1 MTADAINAPKH
12 IIITGASSGIG
23 AALAKQYAYPG
34 AIIGLLGRNLAALQS
49 VAETCAQQGA
59 KTLLGSIDVTDA
71 ESLKQWIGDFDQN
84 YPVDLLFANAGVS
97 SSIGPNGETESWEMV
112 HALFNTN
119 IHGVVNTL
127 YPLLDVMRRRRH
139 GHIVLVSSLAA
150 YRGLPLMPAYCASKA
165 ALKSYGEAL
174 RGLLRRDNVK
184 VSVICPGFVASKMTD
199 RFPGPRPFLMSAEKA
214 AAIIQRGVSRNRAC
228 ISFPFPLNLGMKLL
242 TWLPAN
248 LADSILTAL
257 HYGDSRK

>member
-1 MTADAINAPKH
+1 MTENTTNPPRH

-23 AALAKQYAYPG
+23 AALARQYARPG
-34 AIIGLLGRNLAALQS
+34 AVLGLLGRNRTALES
-49 VAETCAQQGA
+49 IAESCQQQGA
-59 KTLLGSIDVTDA
+59 QTLLGSIDVTDA
-71 ESLKQWIGDFDQN
+71 AALKHWISTFDRD

-97 SSIGPNGETESWEMV
+97 SSTGPNGEMESWETV
-112 HALFNTN
+112 NALLNTN
-119 IHGVVNTL
+119 FHGVVNTI
-127 YPLLDVMRRRRH
+127 YPLLDVMRQRRH

-184 VSVICPGFVASKMTD
+184 VSVICPGFVASQMTD

-214 AAIIQRGVSRNRAC
+214 AAIIQKGIIRNRAC
-228 ISFPFPLNLGMKLL
+228 VSFPFPLNLGMKLL
-242 TWLPAN
+242 AWLPAN
-248 LADSILTAL
+248 LADTILSAL
-257 HYGDSRK
+257 HYGGSRK